1 MGEISFIF
9 VCVTDRKSSVV
20 TFVFFFSRLG
30 LAYAGSNRQD
40 VLSLILPVLA
50 DPKSNL
56 EVRIFSFTF
65 IAGRDRL
72 QNNHTVF
79 QVIGMAAIACGL
91 VAIGTCNGDVTST
104 ILQTMMERS
113 EAEVKET
120 NSRNLALGLGLT
132 FLGKMHV

>member
-1 MGEISFIF
+1 MKSDSFL
-9 VCVTDRKSSVV
+9 SVSLTEKIV
-20 TFVFFFSRLG
+20 SFLFFFFTRLG

-72 QNNHTVF
+72 
-79 QVIGMAAIACGL
+79 
-91 VAIGTCNGDVTST
+91 
-104 ILQTMMERS
+104 
-113 EAEVKET
+113 
-120 NSRNLALGLGLT
+120 
-132 FLGKMHV
+132 

>member
-1 MGEISFIF
+1 MKSDSFL
-9 VCVTDRKSSVV
+9 SVSLTEKIV
-20 TFVFFFSRLG
+20 SLLFFFFFSRLG

-72 QNNHTVF
+72 
-79 QVIGMAAIACGL
+79 
-91 VAIGTCNGDVTST
+91 
-104 ILQTMMERS
+104 
-113 EAEVKET
+113 
-120 NSRNLALGLGLT
+120 
-132 FLGKMHV
+132 